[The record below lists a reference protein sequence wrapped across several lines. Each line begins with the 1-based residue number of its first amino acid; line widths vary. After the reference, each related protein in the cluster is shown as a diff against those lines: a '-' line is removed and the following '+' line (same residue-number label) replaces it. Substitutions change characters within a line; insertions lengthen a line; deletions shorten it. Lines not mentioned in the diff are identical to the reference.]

1 MDIRGFDLLMIN
13 YLIENW
19 RCIAQKE
26 MGDKNG
32 SKKD

>member
-1 MDIRGFDLLMIN
+1 MDIRCLDD

-19 RCIAQKE
+19 RCIAKKE